1 MGYFKCSISID
12 SFDTVGKLDV
22 SLFLTKLFYHST
34 IDLMSTF
41 DYKTKRLDR
50 NEARKLITK
59 IMNHMPHKVF
69 FSRHALEELKKDGLT
84 TLDAINILK
93 SPGARIYTDG
103 EFEKGSYRYRLE
115 TTNMMVVVAFL
126 ELGDGMIIITA
137 WDKRKK

>member
-1 MGYFKCSISID
+1 
-12 SFDTVGKLDV
+12 
-22 SLFLTKLFYHST
+22 
-34 IDLMSTF
+34 MSPF

-59 IMNHMPHKVF
+59 IMNTRPEKVF

-84 TLDAINILK
+84 TLDALNVIK
-93 SPGARIYTDG
+93 SPGARIYTEG

-115 TTNMMVVVAFL
+115 TTNMMVVVSFL
-126 ELGDGMIIITA
+126 ELGNGMIVVTA